1 MRRFVLDCS
10 VAIPWIFK
18 DEKNAYAESV
28 LDAIATL
35 EALVPQLWYL
45 ETANVLAMGERSGRI
60 TLQEGQEGK
69 AFLQSL
75 TVGMDSYAHEAAW
88 DTILT
93 LARRHRL
100 TAYDAAYLELAL
112 RAELPLATLDKP
124 LRKAAAACGVEIFKP

>member
-18 DEKNAYAESV
+18 DKKNAYAESV
-28 LDAIATL
+28 LDAIATI

-45 ETANVLAMGERSGRI
+45 ETANVLAIGERSGRI
-60 TLQEGQEGK
+60 TPQEVQDGK
-69 AFLQSL
+69 VFLQSL
-75 TVGMDSYAHEAAW
+75 TVGMDSYVHEAAW

-93 LARRHRL
+93 LARQYRL
-100 TAYDAAYLELAL
+100 TAYDAAYLELAQ

-124 LRKAAAACGVEIFKP
+124 LGKAAGACGVEIFRP